1 MRYIKCYYLPILL
14 SLLVCSCGEYKLE
27 EEADGVIEDNP
38 HTVQVVTRS
47 DNNAPIH
54 YPLTV
59 YLFNE
64 QGQCV
69 GQEIIADES
78 VAYSRKL
85 SEGKYTIVLLSG
97 VTEDEYFMPIDIA
110 PGSYI
115 TLKESNFAQAP
126 IQIAQTQVNLTKS
139 TTVQMTLSYAVASV
153 GFVINEVP
161 AEATQVSVGIS
172 PVSSGIAFDGNYK
185 EDKQSCTVPCVKED
199 GQWISETV
207 YIFPNESTST
217 HLSVQIELPDGNKT
231 YGYTYQAALRAGYP
245 YQFTGNI
252 KDGITLN
259 GEFQAE
265 GWRPVVDVEFGIS
278 EVIPDNPDG
287 GGTDEEEPDGG
298 IESDGTDTYFV
309 SELPEAESI
318 WEGFYVWRTEN
329 VSATECEALILSPD
343 QLELP
348 ATQGREELINY
359 EISGIEG
366 WRVFTKEEAKD
377 FIAQYVDSLDD
388 LNELLLENGLAI
400 FYCNE
405 EEGDRYLCNNCLS
418 SFAFWSSSISVV
430 GSKRSYFLRP
440 VKTVRLTV
448 R

>member
-1 MRYIKCYYLPILL
+1 MSYIKCYYLPILL

-27 EEADGVIEDNP
+27 EEAGEVVEDNP
-38 HTVQVVTRS
+38 HTVQLVTRS

-64 QGQCV
+64 QGKCV

-78 VAYSRKL
+78 VEYSRKL

-97 VTEDEYFMPIDIA
+97 VTENEYFMPIDIA
-110 PGSYI
+110 PDSYI
-115 TLKESNFAQAP
+115 TLKEANFAEAP

-153 GFVINEVP
+153 GFVINDVP
-161 AEATQVSVGIS
+161 ADATQVSIDVS
-172 PVSSGIAFDGNYK
+172 PVSSGIAFDGSYK
-185 EDKQSCTVPCVKED
+185 EDKQSCTVPCVKEG

-231 YGYTYQAALRAGYP
+231 YGYTYQAALQAGYP
-245 YQFTGNI
+245 YQFTGNVT
-252 KDGITLN
+252 DGITLN

-265 GWRPVVDVEFGIS
+265 GWHPVVDVEFGFS
-278 EVIPDNPDG
+278 EVVPDDPNE
-287 GGTDEEEPDGG
+287 GGTEEEEPDEG
-298 IESDGTDTYFV
+298 IKPDGADTYFV

-318 WEGFYVWRTEN
+318 WEGFYVWKTTS
-329 VSATECEALILSPD
+329 VSATECEAIILSPE
-343 QLELP
+343 QMELQ
-348 ATQGREELINY
+348 AGKGREELVNY
-359 EISGIEG
+359 EISGIDG
-366 WRVFTKEEAKD
+366 WRVFTKDEAKD
-377 FIAQYVDSLDD
+377 FIVQYADALTD
-388 LNELLLENGLAI
+388 LNDLFRANGLAI
-400 FYCNE
+400 FNANE
-405 EEGDRYLCNNCLS
+405 EEGDRYLCNDCLS
-418 SFAFWSSSISVV
+418 SFAFWSSSISPV

-440 VKTVRLTV
+440 VKTIRLKV
-448 R
+448 L

>member
-1 MRYIKCYYLPILL
+1 MSYIKCYYLPILL

-27 EEADGVIEDNP
+27 EEADEAVEEHP
-38 HTVQVVTRS
+38 HSVQVVTRS

-64 QGQCV
+64 QGKCV

-97 VTEDEYFMPIDIA
+97 VAEDEYFMPLDIS
-110 PGSYI
+110 PDSYI
-115 TLKESNFAQAP
+115 TLKESNFAKAP
-126 IQIAQTQVNLTKS
+126 IQIAQAQVNLTKS

-161 AEATQVSVGIS
+161 ADATQVSIDIS

-207 YIFPNESTST
+207 YIFPHESNST
-217 HLSVQIELPDGNKT
+217 HLSVLVELPEGNKT
-231 YGYTYQAALRAGYP
+231 YGYTYQAALQAGYP
-245 YQFTGNI
+245 YQFTGNFE
-252 KDGITLN
+252 DGITLN

-265 GWRPVVDVEFGIS
+265 GWHPVVDVEFGFN
-278 EVIPDNPDG
+278 EVIPDNPDD
-287 GGTDEEEPDGG
+287 GGTGEEEGPGQEEG
-298 IESDGTDTYFV
+298 SDAYFV

-318 WEGFYVWRTEN
+318 WEGFYVWTIES
-329 VSATECEALILSPD
+329 VSATECEAIIISPD
-343 QLELP
+343 HLELL
-348 ATQGREELINY
+348 ASQGREELANY
-359 EISGIEG
+359 EINGIKD
-366 WRVFTKEEAKD
+366 WRVFTKEEAKG
-377 FIAQYVDSLDD
+377 FIAQYADSLND
-388 LNELLLENGLAI
+388 LNDLLQANGLAI
-400 FYCNE
+400 FCCNE
-405 EEGDRYLCNNCLS
+405 EGEGDRYLCNNCLS
-418 SFAFWSSSISVV
+418 SFAFWSSSISPV

-440 VKTVRLTV
+440 VKTVRLKV